1 MANQSQSNQSNRKN
15 KNFTNLSNVLPKV
28 MRALGIDKRLREHTF
43 IKLWPHIV
51 GEPFASRARPLFID
65 YEGNL
70 VVAVRDAVVGQEF
83 GFARAEVLKK
93 LRHSA
98 RGLNIEINGLRFDM
112 KRFFEGQDEL
122 AQEAYEKRLPVPTD
136 HDLDVM
142 ELSPEDQSLID
153 AVGESS
159 KSQALNGEAF
169 IDRMRSLYEK
179 ELRLKRWREANG
191 YPHCSHCGEVTGRL
205 HGTDLICA
213 LCFATGMSNKNI

>member
-1 MANQSQSNQSNRKN
+1 MANQSQSNQANRKN

-70 VVAVRDAVVGQEF
+70 VVAVKDAVVGQEF

-93 LRHSA
+93 LRHTA

-112 KRFFEGQDEL
+112 KRFFEGQDEQM
-122 AQEAYEKRLPVPTD
+122 QEAYEKRLPVPTE
-136 HDLDVM
+136 HDLEVM
-142 ELSPEDQSLID
+142 ELSAEDSALVS
-153 AVGESS
+153 AVGANNTE
-159 KSQALNGEAF
+159 GEAF
-169 IDRMRSLYEK
+169 LNRMRSLYEK
-179 ELRLKRWREANG
+179 ELRLKRWREAHG
-191 YPHCSHCGEVTGRL
+191 YPHCNYCGEVTGRL

-213 LCFATGMSNKNI
+213 LCFATGMSNKNIER